1 MDENQTEEPGAAS
14 NDSET
19 RNWAMA
25 LHLSLLSGLIVP
37 LAGLLVPVVIYVLKK
52 DSLPGLVPHGHV
64 VFNWIISA
72 LIYAVISLILVVVGI
87 GVLLL
92 AALAIL
98 SIIFPIIGGV
108 KATEGEVWSYP
119 LSIRIFK

>member
-1 MDENQTEEPGAAS
+1 M
-14 NDSET
+14 
-19 RNWAMA
+19 
-25 LHLSLLSGLIVP
+25 
-37 LAGLLVPVVIYVLKK
+37 PVVRSPKIVQTPIITATKICSDMIFSDPPLFG
-52 DSLPGLVPHGHV
+52 DSATGMY
-64 VFNWIISA
+64 NMSKSCDSA
-72 LIYAVISLILVVVGI
+72 LIYAVISLILVEVDF
-87 GVLLL
+87 GVLLM